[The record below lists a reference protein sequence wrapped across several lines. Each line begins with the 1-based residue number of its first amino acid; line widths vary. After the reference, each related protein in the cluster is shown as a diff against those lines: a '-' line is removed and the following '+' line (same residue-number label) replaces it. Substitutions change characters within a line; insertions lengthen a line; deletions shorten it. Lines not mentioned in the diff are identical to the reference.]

1 MEIHLPLPHVP
12 PLWRESRFGLEAA
25 SLLRSPTW
33 RGAGLPRGEADPVLL
48 IPGFMAGDNSLG
60 LMTRWLREMGYR
72 TKSAGMRANVGCS
85 EAACQ
90 SIEARL
96 EGLAEQYGQ
105 RVKIVGQSRGG
116 VFGKALAVRRPDLV
130 SGVVTL
136 GSPVVS
142 QLKVHPAVLAQ
153 IALVG
158 TLGHARVPGLFTHRC
173 LKGDCCSQFRDALE
187 QPFPEDVGFVS
198 IYSRTDGIVDWH
210 SCLDPAAEQVEVRAS
225 HCGMSVNVGVYR
237 HTARALAR
245 FRAEDA
251 WSDAG
256 VRYAE
261 AA

>member
-1 MEIHLPLPHVP
+1 MDLRLPLPHVP
-12 PLWRESRFGLEAA
+12 PLWRESRIGLEAA
-25 SLLRSPTW
+25 ALLRSSTW
-33 RGAGLPRGEADPVLL
+33 RGQGLPRGEADPVLL

-60 LMTRWLREMGYR
+60 LMTRWLRDMGYR

-96 EGLAEQYGQ
+96 EALTETYGQ

-116 VFGKALAVRRPDLV
+116 VLGKALAVRRPDLV
-130 SGVVTL
+130 SGVVAL

-153 IALVG
+153 IAVVG
-158 TLGHARVPGLFTHRC
+158 TLGTTRVPGLFTHQC
-173 LKGDCCSQFRDALE
+173 LKGECCGEFRDALTS
-187 QPFPEDVGFVS
+187 PYPTDVGFVS
-198 IYSRTDGIVDWH
+198 IYSRSDGIVNWH

-225 HCGMSVNVGVYR
+225 HCGMSVNVGAYR
-237 HTARALAR
+237 ATARALAS
-245 FRAEDA
+245 FRAGDA

-256 VRYAE
+256 GL
-261 AA
+261 AAAA